1 MPLHL
6 KLNLVPWKSLAE
18 AFLYKASMKKFW
30 EDFKAH
36 FKKIWPLIQA
46 EILKQLKGEIV
57 KVALRTFLKSGAGA
71 GFQVWLVTFIA
82 EEFADEIA
90 EPIVKAMFTRAGY
103 TYRKID
109 GKIMVKKLEEA
120 QESGDEA
127 DYNSTVDDIL
137 S

>member
-1 MPLHL
+1 
-6 KLNLVPWKSLAE
+6 
-18 AFLYKASMKKFW
+18 MKKFW

-36 FKKIWPLIQA
+36 FKKIWPLLQA